1 MINLL
6 FIVFILLGSFNLVNL
21 INVLVEQYYSLNRL
35 YKYKLST
42 IYSLKEYY
50 FGLTI
55 YFISGILLFYFK
67 IYTLTII
74 LFLLINYFFVI
85 KSNLKNYHFTRRNT
99 LLLLFSGVINGI
111 LSFIVYYQ
119 ISIFMVAFALLIN
132 NVSLVVAYLLL
143 LPIEKIIQNYYIY
156 KAKKKV
162 KKNNYIVIGV
172 TGSFGKT
179 TTKNFIYQI
188 LSNKYLISRQ
198 DHNYNTLM
206 GICKYI
212 NNEVKDEDD
221 ILLVELGVD
230 SLNQMKRFKK
240 ILLLD
245 YAIISSI
252 GEMHLSTFKNIN
264 NIIKEKLSIRDLLKK
279 DGKIFIEEDIENK
292 YYQYLNFSYI
302 KYSEKELNYQGD
314 FFYQLLY
321 KDKKIETKLI
331 SRYQIKCLSIALKLG
346 KEFNLSDNE
355 ILYSIFKLE
364 LPLRRCSIYYHKKMI
379 IIDNSYNGNIN
390 AIDEL
395 INRFKSIKEKKIVIT
410 GGLIEL
416 GDKYYSTNFE
426 LGKKLS
432 IFDHIIFVTI
442 EENHPLIDGVIKDK
456 LLKVNTYQEAYNL
469 LNEIDEKCYILLL
482 SKGSDNYLK

>member
-99 LLLLFSGVINGI
+99 LLLLFSIVINGI

-162 KKNNYIVIGV
+162 KKNNYIVIPV
-172 TGSFGKT
+172 
-179 TTKNFIYQI
+179 
-188 LSNKYLISRQ
+188 
-198 DHNYNTLM
+198 DLM
-206 GICKYI
+206 SG
-212 NNEVKDEDD
+212 
-221 ILLVELGVD
+221 
-230 SLNQMKRFKK
+230 
-240 ILLLD
+240 
-245 YAIISSI
+245 
-252 GEMHLSTFKNIN
+252 KNIN
-264 NIIKEKLSIRDLLKK
+264 QIVIKSEEVLAEICDISDREIRNIEAGVTVPRFNTVLKLARAL
-279 DGKIFIEEDIENK
+279 EMDI
-292 YYQYLNFSYI
+292 
-302 KYSEKELNYQGD
+302 GD
-314 FFYQLLY
+314 FN
-321 KDKKIETKLI
+321 ILI
-331 SRYQIKCLSIALKLG
+331 SEDDK
-346 KEFNLSDNE
+346 
-355 ILYSIFKLE
+355 
-364 LPLRRCSIYYHKKMI
+364 IY
-379 IIDNSYNGNIN
+379 
-390 AIDEL
+390 A
-395 INRFKSIKEKKIVIT
+395 
-410 GGLIEL
+410 
-416 GDKYYSTNFE
+416 
-426 LGKKLS
+426 
-432 IFDHIIFVTI
+432 
-442 EENHPLIDGVIKDK
+442 
-456 LLKVNTYQEAYNL
+456 
-469 LNEIDEKCYILLL
+469 
-482 SKGSDNYLK
+482 